1 MVPLSSSETR
11 ASLKPFWLALAAVWL
26 AGVAAAWFYPW
37 PAPLPPGVAAAF
49 LLEASLFLTL
59 GFPDVIER
67 LKALSPIALV
77 VSGIAPYCL
86 YSLAAGVFEW
96 RSLVVLAALAALAAC
111 WFRVVPRH
119 PLADFAFL
127 AVVAAVSL
135 TRLFPSLYAPA
146 GPKLRVDFLGQ
157 MMWRRVAILSV
168 LLFRPMPGIDLGFLP
183 SRREWL
189 TGLKEYLFF
198 APFGAALSLSIGFVR
213 FQPMKD
219 EPLHALLV
227 VVGIFLGM
235 LWFVA
240 LTEEFFFRGLLQ
252 QWLAG
257 WFSSPWAGLL
267 LASAVFGAVHLT
279 FRYPP
284 LNWRFALVAAAAGF
298 FYGRAFQRG
307 GIRAAMVSHALVNVS
322 WRVLFV

>member
-1 MVPLSSSETR
+1 MR

-26 AGVAAAWFYPW
+26 TGVAAVQFYPW
-37 PAPLPPGVAAAF
+37 PAPPPPGVAAAF

-59 GFPDVIER
+59 GFPVVIER
-67 LKALSPIALV
+67 LKTLSPGVLV

-86 YSLAAGVFEW
+86 YSLATGVFEW

-111 WFRVVPRH
+111 WFRVLPRH

-135 TRLFPSLYAPA
+135 TRLFPGLYAPA
-146 GPKLRVDFLGQ
+146 GPKLRVDFLGH

-183 SRREWL
+183 ARREWL
-189 TGLKEYLFF
+189 AGLKEYLFF
-198 APFGAALSLSIGFVR
+198 APFGAALSLSTGFAR

-227 VVGIFLGM
+227 VVGTFLGF

-257 WFSSPWAGLL
+257 WFSNPWTGLL
-267 LASAVFGAVHLT
+267 LASALFGAAHLT

-284 LNWRFALVAAAAGF
+284 LNWRFALVAAAAGV

-307 GIRAAMVSHALVNVS
+307 GIRAAMVSHALVNVT